1 MPILPVILAA
11 ASIAGAIGSARGTK
25 YIDEA
30 WLEKMTGSRKYA
42 ELFNGYLAH
51 LQSSPEGQNM
61 YRAADNAASQ
71 IVNSTIATGG
81 AGASGEQTGMQALG
95 VALAPQVSNNLRN
108 QVSGSLAQQAGKMAQ
123 QTITDRLSAYLN
135 DKGRQTESGK
145 IWGAIGQ
152 AAGIGLNAGW
162 GAGQGTGGTTKTDGS
177 KDTSG
182 SDGNGTTPPA
192 TPPSGP
198 SAPATPPPAPTPP
211 AAPPPPDTKA
221 MSRNPSE
228 EGLAMA
234 MGRPARQQQ
243 MLNFKPVRNSQAGVG
258 GGTGRFRGTTYS
270 LPQAPEA

>member
-1 MPILPVILAA
+1 MFVLPIILAA
-11 ASIAGAIGSARGTK
+11 ASIAGAIGSAKGTK

-61 YRAADNAASQ
+61 YRAADNASSQ

-108 QVSGSLAQQAGKMAQ
+108 QVSGSLSQQAGKMAQ
-123 QTITDRLSAYLN
+123 QTISDRLSAYLN

-145 IWGAIGQ
+145 IWSAIGQ

-162 GAGQGTGGTTKTDGS
+162 GAGQSTGGTTKTDGG
-177 KDTSG
+177 KDKSG
-182 SDGNGTTPPA
+182 SDGKQDPPPPA
-192 TPPSGP
+192 PAPTQAPP
-198 SAPATPPPAPTPP
+198 PAPPPAPTQV
-211 AAPPPPDTKA
+211 PPPEPAQATPA
-221 MSRNPSE
+221 PTSPSE
-228 EGLAMA
+228 ARPA
-234 MGRPARQQQ
+234 QPARQQQ
-243 MLNFKPVRNSQAGVG
+243 MLSFKPARNSQTGVG
-258 GGTGRFRGTTYS
+258 GGVGRFRGTTYS
-270 LPQAPEA
+270 LPQGPVA